1 MPATFGPIIIE
12 RRDEPGKLIAR
23 CLSGDLYCRGYI
35 GGSCVWNQTEDSK
48 SRKLP
53 ADTNEAP
60 DWCQYKE
67 SALREAEEMPK

>member
-12 RRDEPGKLIAR
+12 RRDEPGKLMAR
-23 CLSGDLYCRGYI
+23 CLSGDWYCRGYI
-35 GGSCVWNQTEDSK
+35 GGSCAWNPTADSK

>member
-35 GGSCVWNQTEDSK
+35 GGSCVWNATEDSK

-53 ADTNEAP
+53 SDTNDTP

>member
-23 CLSGDLYCRGYI
+23 CLSGELYCRGYI
-35 GGSCVWNQTEDSK
+35 GGSCVWNQAEDSK

-53 ADTNEAP
+53 TDTNDTP

-67 SALREAEEMPK
+67 SALRDAEEMPK

>member
-23 CLSGDLYCRGYI
+23 CLSGDLYCRGYS

-53 ADTNEAP
+53 TDTNDTP

-67 SALREAEEMPK
+67 SALRDAGEMSK

>member
-23 CLSGDLYCRGYI
+23 CLSGDWYCRGYI
-35 GGSCVWNQTEDSK
+35 GGSCVWNKTEDSK

-53 ADTNEAP
+53 TDTNDTP

-67 SALREAEEMPK
+67 SALRDAGDMPK